1 MKKNIIIWILLFAG
15 NIAIGWGADSNGSK
29 MKLPQEILSMKH
41 DSLRLQKLDS
51 LINQTV
57 SDLEEHSFY
66 INEFL
71 QEAKLQNNKR
81 DIAKAYLLHVF
92 SSFNKQD
99 VEKVIQWTNKLEP
112 LARKEKFYDFLF
124 SAQQCVIEML
134 ILKQDFELAEELS
147 EKMLA
152 ETKKLNHV
160 EGIIA
165 AYKCIAGVYR
175 STYRFKESAQ
185 TLETAYALS
194 PKMDNPESK
203 LEIITYL
210 VAIYKQMKDQP
221 NWLKYLHIKEKEI
234 KNLIKKHPSTKDF
247 YKGDLM
253 LTYISYLGYCIESNQ
268 KERATHYKQLVEEY
282 KCDQYTVYTYNYNRA
297 MADYYQFTKQWDKAL
312 EYRTRHAEIL
322 KPMSYQ
328 DYPYVLSSI
337 AEILLQM
344 GQEKAALET
353 AKEVLRIKDTVQV
366 SIFNKQIKQI
376 RSNYDSGQNALVQAR
391 IHRYFQYSV
400 LGIVL
405 ILIIILSFF
414 AYKYNDIKKNLTQ
427 SEKKIRQIAEEVQRA
442 TRTKERF
449 LSNMSYAIRTPL
461 NEVVN
466 NSLLL
471 ASKQHIKKE
480 ERAKVAQTILDTSSD
495 LMTLVEEIL
504 DLTRLESGKMKFTVS
519 KIDVNTLIRDAIR
532 NQDSANIKLVTSIPE
547 SQQLWVDVDG
557 TRLLQ
562 VLNSLLSATENGK
575 RINLKLEPA
584 NHHAVSIQ
592 IFHTV
597 FASSN
602 PTQDIIIRNEI
613 NRMII
618 EHFEGIYEII
628 PEAVCFTLKMPQTTL
643 L

>member
-1 MKKNIIIWILLFAG
+1 MKKNIIIWILLFTG
-15 NIAIGWGADSNGSK
+15 NIAIGWGADSNDSK
-29 MKLPQEILSMKH
+29 MQLPQEIVSMKH

-57 SDLEEHSFY
+57 TNLEKRSFY

-71 QEAKLQNNKR
+71 KEAEQQNNKR
-81 DIAKAYLLHVF
+81 NIAKAYLLHIYL
-92 SSFNKQD
+92 SFNKQD
-99 VEKVIQWTNKLEP
+99 AEMVNQWEKKLEP

-134 ILKQDFELAEELS
+134 ILRQNFELAEKQS
-147 EKMLA
+147 ENMLA
-152 ETKKLNHV
+152 ETKKLDHV

-165 AYKCIAGVYR
+165 AYKCLAGVYR
-175 STYRFKESAQ
+175 STYRFEESAQ

-194 PKMDNPESK
+194 PKMNNPKSK

-210 VAIYKQMKDQP
+210 VAIYKQMKDQS
-221 NWLKYLHIKEKEI
+221 NWLKYLNIKEKEI
-234 KNLIKKHPSTKDF
+234 KSLIKKYPSTKDF

-268 KERATHYKQLVEEY
+268 KERAAHYKQLVEKY
-282 KCDQYTVYTYNYNRA
+282 KCEQYTVYRYNYYRV
-297 MADYYQFTKQWDKAL
+297 MADYYQFTKQWDQAL
-312 EYRTRHAEIL
+312 EYRTKHAEIL
-322 KPMSYQ
+322 KPISYR
-328 DYPYVLSSI
+328 DYPYALSSI
-337 AEILLQM
+337 AEIQFQM

-366 SIFNKQIKQI
+366 SIFSKQIEQI
-376 RSNYDSGQNALVQAR
+376 RSNYDSGQNALEQAR

-400 LGIVL
+400 LGIVF

-414 AYKYNDIKKNLTQ
+414 AYKYNDIKRRLTK

-442 TRTKERF
+442 TCTKERF

-471 ASKQHIKKE
+471 ASKQHIEEK
-480 ERAKVAQTILDTSSD
+480 ERAKVAQTILDTSAD
-495 LMTLVEEIL
+495 LMNLVEEIL

-519 KIDVNTLIRDAIR
+519 KIDVNTLVRDAIG
-532 NQDSANIKLVTSIPE
+532 NHSSANIKLVTSIPE
-547 SQQLWVDVDG
+547 YQKLWIDIDG
-557 TRLLQ
+557 TRLMQ
-562 VLNSLLSATENGK
+562 VLNSLLSGTVDGK
-575 RINLKLEPA
+575 RINLKLELTD
-584 NHHAVSIQ
+584 NHAVSIQ

-597 FASSN
+597 FAYSN

-618 EHFEGIYEII
+618 EHFKGIYEIV
-628 PEAVCFTLKMPQTTL
+628 PEAICFTLKMPQTT
-643 L
+643 